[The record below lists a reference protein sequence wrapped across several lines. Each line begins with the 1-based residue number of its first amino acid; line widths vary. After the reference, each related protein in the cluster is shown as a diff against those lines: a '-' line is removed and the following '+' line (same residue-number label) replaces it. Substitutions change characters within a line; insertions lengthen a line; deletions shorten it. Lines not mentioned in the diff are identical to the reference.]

1 LEKVLHNDTN
11 DNGKQMVNFA
21 LGKDLDVMGIWYQ
34 HKNIHKVTCKSPDNK
49 ICNQIDHIMV
59 ERRHCTNIR
68 DVRRIKGAETE
79 SGNFLVRAKIR
90 LKLRAV

>member
-1 LEKVLHNDTN
+1 
-11 DNGKQMVNFA
+11 
-21 LGKDLDVMGIWYQ
+21 
-34 HKNIHKVTCKSPDNK
+34 
-49 ICNQIDHIMV
+49 MV